1 MGGLIGTQALDAG
14 ALFARDSESRSLA
27 IGVDGSFLNVGRV
40 RARIAA
46 SNAQTA
52 GDLASY
58 QKTVLT
64 ALEETENALVQVS
77 RNEQQ
82 RQHLEQAAAA
92 SVRAA
97 EVAKVRFDQGAIDL
111 LELLDAQNMRLQS
124 QDALTQ
130 SRVEYTLAVVSLY
143 RAMAGGWPEYVAD
156 EAPSK
161 T

>member
-1 MGGLIGTQALDAG
+1 MDAG
-14 ALFARDSESRSLA
+14 SLFARDSETRSL
-27 IGVDGSFLNVGRV
+27 ILGVDGSFLNVGRV

-46 SNAQTA
+46 SNAQAA
-52 GDLASY
+52 GELASY
-58 QKTVLT
+58 QKAVLT

-77 RNEQQ
+77 RSEQQ

-97 EVAKVRFDQGAIDL
+97 EAAKVRFDQGAIDL
-111 LELLDAQNMRLQS
+111 LALLDAENVRLQS
-124 QDALTQ
+124 QDALAQ
-130 SRVEYTLAVVSLY
+130 SRVGYTLAVVSLY

-156 EAPSK
+156 EASNK